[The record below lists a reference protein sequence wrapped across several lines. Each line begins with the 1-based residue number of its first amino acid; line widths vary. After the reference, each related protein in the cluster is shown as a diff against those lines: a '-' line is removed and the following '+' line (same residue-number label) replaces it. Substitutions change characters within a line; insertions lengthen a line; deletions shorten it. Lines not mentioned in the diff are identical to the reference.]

1 MIDPPCIRPSVTS
14 PFHSSPFTLH
24 SSLHRHSPTASS
36 ATLTFYLHIAV
47 DDTTLV
53 ACTTDSGAGDVVR
66 ETRQSALASRA
77 INVEWPRSM
86 IRALVI
92 DDSAYNRVTLSR
104 MLESHPE
111 IKVVAT
117 AVNGEDGIKQ
127 VMKHRPDVITLD
139 LEMPIMDGFA
149 FLRWLM
155 ANLPTAVIAVSSRS
169 SDRSVFKAL
178 ELGAVDFIAKPGG
191 RVSPRLEEIQKDL
204 VTKVQQTVE
213 LRMDNLRRRVQE
225 EDHPPSQPIAAAA
238 CAGGVELVV
247 IGCSTGGPPA
257 LQHVFSSLALLPV
270 PIVVAQHMP
279 PTFTRLFAERVNRL
293 AKYHVREAHDGE
305 VIAGGNVYIAPGG
318 QQTELRRGDEGLYLR
333 VFAANLSDL
342 YAPSVDRLLSTASD
356 CCGERLVAVIMTGMG
371 DDGAESIKKVRE
383 RGGRT
388 IAESAQSAIIF
399 GMPNEAIKT
408 GAVEQILALG
418 DIPAAIQ
425 KLCTG

>member
-1 MIDPPCIRPSVTS
+1 
-14 PFHSSPFTLH
+14 
-24 SSLHRHSPTASS
+24 
-36 ATLTFYLHIAV
+36 
-47 DDTTLV
+47 
-53 ACTTDSGAGDVVR
+53 
-66 ETRQSALASRA
+66 
-77 INVEWPRSM
+77 M

-333 VFAANLSDL
+333 VFAANLSAL

>member
-1 MIDPPCIRPSVTS
+1 
-14 PFHSSPFTLH
+14 
-24 SSLHRHSPTASS
+24 
-36 ATLTFYLHIAV
+36 
-47 DDTTLV
+47 
-53 ACTTDSGAGDVVR
+53 
-66 ETRQSALASRA
+66 
-77 INVEWPRSM
+77 M

-104 MLESHPE
+104 MLESQE
-111 IKVVAT
+111 GIKVVAT

-191 RVSPRLEEIQKDL
+191 RVSPRLEEIEKDL
-204 VTKVQQTVE
+204 VAKVRQTVD

-225 EDHPPSQPIAAAA
+225 EQAPLPQEPPPAT
-238 CAGGVELVV
+238 CAGGVELVA

-257 LQHVFSSLALLPV
+257 LQHVFSTLPLLPV

-293 AKYHVREAHDGE
+293 TKYQVREAHDGE
-305 VIAGGNVYIAPGG
+305 ALRAGNVYIAPGG
-318 QQTELRRGDEGLYLR
+318 LQSEVRRNDEGLFLR
-333 VFAANLSDL
+333 VFPAVPSDL
-342 YAPSVDRLLSTASD
+342 HAPSVDRLLSTASD

-371 DDGAESIKKVRE
+371 DDGAESIVKVRE

-408 GAVEQILALG
+408 GAIEQVLTL
-418 DIPAAIQ
+418 DEIPRAIQ
-425 KLCTG
+425 RLCQG